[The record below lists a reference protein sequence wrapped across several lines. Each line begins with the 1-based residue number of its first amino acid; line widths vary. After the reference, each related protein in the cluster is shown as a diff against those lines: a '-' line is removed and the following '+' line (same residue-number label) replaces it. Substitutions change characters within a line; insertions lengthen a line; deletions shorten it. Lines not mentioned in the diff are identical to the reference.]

1 MGGGV
6 CRAAGYMGGIAA
18 DGPGHSFTSLPGPG
32 VCLLHN
38 RPTFFSAHPL
48 NDFWLAMPMD
58 RCGGEGR
65 GGEGVGAVITGLAD
79 GKLLVWERNTISFLA
94 TAGSQCPPC
103 IWGTSYW

>member
-1 MGGGV
+1 MGGV
-6 CRAAGYMGGIAA
+6 CQAAGSMGGIAA

-32 VCLLHN
+32 VRLLHN

-48 NDFWLAMPMD
+48 SDLWLAMPMD
-58 RCGGEGR
+58 RWEGEGW
-65 GGEGVGAVITGLAD
+65 GAVITGLAD
-79 GKLLVWERNTISFLA
+79 GKLLMWERNTISFLA